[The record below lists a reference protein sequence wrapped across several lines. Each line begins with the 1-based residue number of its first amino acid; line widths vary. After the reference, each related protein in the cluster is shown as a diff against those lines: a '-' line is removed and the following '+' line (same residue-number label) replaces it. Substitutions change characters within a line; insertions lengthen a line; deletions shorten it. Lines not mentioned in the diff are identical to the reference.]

1 MKLEEFASKN
11 RSRQG
16 FPCGVA
22 SLPKAVRIAVES
34 SRAKGIEA
42 SAVARWLQAEGH
54 FLDRAFG
61 GLSQTVRRHLKGECR
76 CGQG

>member
-11 RSRQG
+11 RHRQG

-22 SLPKAVRIAVES
+22 SLPKVVRAEVEG
-34 SRAKGIEA
+34 SRAKGIEV

-61 GLSQTVRRHLKGECR
+61 GLQQTVRRHLKRECR